1 MNDEQFEDIKELV
14 QVSANNTEANLKKE
28 FTEIAAKT
36 EANIRGD
43 MKKMEIR
50 LTTRMDDG
58 FAGVGDAFLDLSDH
72 IDEKFGRDESKL
84 ANHERRITK
93 LERAI

>member
-1 MNDEQFEDIKELV
+1 
-14 QVSANNTEANLKKE
+14 
-28 FTEIAAKT
+28 
-36 EANIRGD
+36 
-43 MKKMEIR
+43 MEIR